1 MHLPPA
7 LKHRPF
13 LLYWIG
19 LMISITGSQ
28 MQLWALYWHLRTLSN
43 QPMVI
48 SGIGLA
54 RFLPVVVL
62 SLFAG
67 VTADH
72 LNRRK
77 LAIITQVGLG
87 LVAAILGT
95 LTASGKITLWMIY
108 VLVVFQAVAVSFDLP
123 ARQALIPALVS
134 RENLPNAFSMN
145 SIAAN
150 VGAIVGPA
158 CSGLLIGYI
167 GLQWAYWF
175 NAVSY
180 IAVIAALILM
190 GDVQGKVDKEPI
202 KFKSTMFDIR
212 EGIKFIVNSPIILS
226 SMILDFFATF
236 FSSANTLLPF
246 VAQDVLHVNAIQY
259 GWLSAAQ
266 SIGDVSVALFLSQK
280 GNIRR
285 QGLLLSVAVVIFGL
299 ATILFGLST
308 GFWLTMAAL
317 ILVGAADGFSTII
330 RNTLRQLQT
339 PDELRGRMT
348 AINQIFFKGG
358 PELGEVEAGLVA
370 QAFGVPAAIITG
382 GVGCILAVWAVV
394 TRFPQLIHFNGDE
407 PMVAVPVVGKYKVLE

>member
-1 MHLPPA
+1 
-7 LKHRPF
+7 
-13 LLYWIG
+13 
-19 LMISITGSQ
+19 
-28 MQLWALYWHLRTLSN
+28 
-43 QPMVI
+43 MVI
-48 SGIGLA
+48 SGIGMA
-54 RFLPVVVL
+54 QFLPVIIL

-72 LNRRK
+72 FNRRK
-77 LAIITQVGLG
+77 LAIITQIVLG

-95 LTASGKITLWMIY
+95 LTAAGHITIWIIY
-108 VLVVFQAVAVSFDLP
+108 ILVVFQAIAVTFDLP
-123 ARQALIPALVS
+123 ARQALIPALVPK
-134 RENLPNAFSMN
+134 EDLPNAFSMN

-158 CSGLLIGYI
+158 CSGLIIGYV
-167 GLQWAYWF
+167 GLQWAYWI

-190 GDVQGKVDKEPI
+190 GDVQAQVEMKPI
-202 KFKSTMFDIR
+202 KSRSTILDIR
-212 EGIKFIVNSPIILS
+212 EGIRFIVNSPVILS

-266 SIGDVSVALFLSQK
+266 SIGDVGVALVISQK
-280 GNIRR
+280 NKIYR
-285 QGLLLSVAVVIFGL
+285 QGLLLTSSVVIFGF

-348 AINQIFFKGG
+348 SINQIFFKGG

-394 TRFPQLIHFNGDE
+394 VRFPQILHYNGDE
-407 PMVAVPVVGKYKVLE
+407 PMVAVPVVGK